1 MHLLIPS
8 SRFLSLIS
16 LMMVVMGA
24 AYAEKADQKKP
35 LILEADKVSVNDVQQ
50 AYELQGNILLI
61 KGSILV
67 TGEQGN
73 IKVDPEGYEFVTM
86 ESDQDTTASFRQRR
100 EGPANEFIQANGK
113 NVVYDAKTEVLT
125 ITGNASMKRLL
136 NMQMLDQLNGWKIEY
151 DDVKQYY
158 RVFPPPD
165 AKESDLPLARA
176 MLSPRQKATLEK

>member
-125 ITGNASMKRLL
+125 ITGDASMKRLL

>member
-16 LMMVVMGA
+16 LMMVVMGV

-125 ITGNASMKRLL
+125 ITGDASMKRLL